1 MRFGLHNDD
10 TFQLHTFFVTL
21 ELTCSY
27 PIPNSVTRCA
37 QVIGGER
44 THARQSG
51 GPDKQIAAAYLAAVG
66 ILTQG
71 QTANQSR
78 VRYDTISS

>member
-21 ELTCSY
+21 GLKCTY
-27 PIPNSVTRCA
+27 PIPNLTTRCA

-51 GPDKQIAAAYLAAVG
+51 VPDKQIAAAYLAAVG
-66 ILTQG
+66 ILMQG
-71 QTANQSR
+71 QTANKSR